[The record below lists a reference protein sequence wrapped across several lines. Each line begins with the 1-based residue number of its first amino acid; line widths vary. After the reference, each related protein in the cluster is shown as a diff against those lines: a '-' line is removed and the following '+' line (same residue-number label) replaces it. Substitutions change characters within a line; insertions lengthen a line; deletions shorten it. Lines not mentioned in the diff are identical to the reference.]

1 MEYQRLEY
9 CLSRDVLIVR
19 FVLITQQAELAVRQ
33 VRDELVDLVLRV
45 QPKSL
50 AVDFE
55 ERHGWP
61 AEILGCLS
69 HAQRVMQSTNRVRC
83 IGMPLQLKAA
93 CRFLRFGESVIQHY
107 DSIKTAIRGAVNSSP
122 IRAAKS
128 HHTLDLP
135 PAASLWSPT
144 AMARSA

>member
-19 FVLITQQAELAVRQ
+19 FVAITQRAESAVLQ
-33 VRDELVDLVLRV
+33 VRDELIDLVTRIR
-45 QPKSL
+45 PSSL

-69 HAQRVMQSTNRVRC
+69 HAQRSLSNIGRIRC

-93 CRFLRFGESVIQHY
+93 CRFLRFDESVVEQFDTIKAAI
-107 DSIKTAIRGAVNSSP
+107 SKTASEVSARSSAP
-122 IRAAKS
+122 R
-128 HHTLDLP
+128 HVLDLAP
-135 PAASLWSPT
+135 SNPRWSPS
-144 AMARSA
+144 ALARSA